1 MRIASFAVVYF
12 DCLWSPDKAN
22 AWSISNCFPFFY
34 GIVKAVGIFGGG
46 GEGGGEE

>member
-12 DCLWSPDKAN
+12 DCLWSSDKAN
-22 AWSISNCFPFFY
+22 ALSISNCFPFFY

-46 GEGGGEE
+46 GGGEE